1 MATPDRSIFRQR
13 AIDTYMQKQEGH
25 VVLRLVSPRVFLALW
40 LLLLLAV
47 SGGVLTWT
55 IQVPVMA
62 QGKGLIV
69 QRKAADG
76 KLSRTGSVLLLFPPD
91 QRASLKVGQPVTVTI
106 PSAGITF
113 HSSIQTIE
121 DGVMSPADISTQFDS
136 RLPLALTIAGPA
148 VVAIAPV
155 EPMSELQTYLNSQC
169 QVQVQI
175 GSRSAL
181 SLLPGSSTLTQLFNS
196 LSGWLRRL

>member
-13 AIDTYMQKQEGH
+13 ALDHYMQRQDGH
-25 VVLRLVSPRVFLALW
+25 VVLRLVSPHMFLSLW

-55 IQVPVMA
+55 IQMPVMI

-76 KLSRTGSVLLLFPPD
+76 KTSREGSVLLLFPPD
-91 QRASLKVGQPVTVTI
+91 QRASLKVGQPVSVTI

-121 DGVMSPADISTQFDS
+121 EGVMSPTEIGAQFDS
-136 RLPLALTIAGPA
+136 QLPLAMTIVGPA
-148 VVAIAPV
+148 VVAVAPV
-155 EPMSELQTYLNSQC
+155 EPMSALRTYLGSQC

-175 GSRSAL
+175 GSRSVLSLVPGSGAL
-181 SLLPGSSTLTQLFNS
+181 SQLFHT
-196 LSGWLRRL
+196 LSALLRRL